1 MHTTKRTRTAG
12 LALAGALLGLA
23 APALTAAAAT
33 PGPLFP
39 VAPPTGQAGLDRS
52 VSPMFTCVEG
62 SGITEGLSRSEIL
75 ARAKKWVDLH
85 IPYSQSDCNS
95 DYDGRK
101 YRTDCSGFVS
111 MAWGLTTSY
120 ATPDFFSDSR
130 GPWTTISWSDLQP
143 GDAVVRDGHIVLFVS
158 WTDSTKTRFNDYE
171 EMDTD
176 HGTIAYTRSV
186 ATSKS
191 DGYHPIRY
199 DKIRPDVV
207 EGDFVQVAGTDPVYR
222 IAGGAPL
229 YVSSWAKVS
238 DVASHPVKTVSQA
251 TFNALPRY
259 PKDGTFLSDGDG
271 DGAWRIA
278 GGAPLKISNWAK
290 FPAGSALK
298 AIDVDD
304 LNITSA
310 GTGMYTHTRTVP
322 LNGTFLGDST
332 TTAAYIT
339 VGGAPMRIYDWA
351 DYPAG
356 SALKA
361 VEIDPVNITSAGT
374 AGIGLLKYPA
384 NGSFIG
390 DVHSLAAY
398 RIAGGAPL
406 QLNDWNTY
414 TDAQKAS
421 AVEVDTRNFT
431 GTNLRPYPA
440 DGTMISDKDS
450 SRAWV
455 VAGGAAITLFDWAP
469 YSAAQK
475 ASTVEIDT
483 YALDI
488 AGTPGSHLRA
498 TPANG
503 TFLSAVT
510 PTTNARKT
518 FRIIGG
524 APLYVASTT
533 PYGTPKVI
541 TVNEAAVL
549 NAGTTTVPTLTLY
562 PANGTLLQTTTGT
575 KYQISNG
582 RALPYT
588 GTTTIPTTNTI
599 DTATITNA
607 GGAYPYN
614 HLAK

>member
-1 MHTTKRTRTAG
+1 MRPVRLRPALAAACLVAAGAGVAAPTQALAVTHPTDVPASVGAAAPVDSGARSLSPLAVATISTSAADLCATVATKAGFTSATIVTAVAIAMAESSCNPSATGHNDDSRHTTDRG
-12 LALAGALLGLA
+12 LW
-23 APALTAAAAT
+23 
-33 PGPLFP
+33 
-39 VAPPTGQAGLDRS
+39 Q
-52 VSPMFTCVEG
+52 
-62 SGITEGLSRSEIL
+62 I
-75 ARAKKWVDLH
+75 
-85 IPYSQSDCNS
+85 
-95 DYDGRK
+95 
-101 YRTDCSGFVS
+101 
-111 MAWGLTTSY
+111 
-120 ATPDFFSDSR
+120 
-130 GPWTTISWSDLQP
+130 
-143 GDAVVRDGHIVLFVS
+143 
-158 WTDSTKTRFNDYE
+158 NDYWHSE
-171 EMDTD
+171 VSDTCAYQAQCNANAAYD
-176 HGTIAYTRSV
+176 ISSKGTDWDQWSTWDSGSYRNFLDQAQAAVNRLPSTI
-186 ATSKS
+186 
-191 DGYHPIRY
+191 
-199 DKIRPDVV
+199 V

-259 PKDGTFLSDGDG
+259 PKDGTFLSEGDG

-278 GGAPLKISNWAK
+278 GGAPLKITNWAK

-298 AIDVDD
+298 ALDVDD

-351 DYPAG
+351 DYPSG

-361 VEIDPVNITSAGT
+361 VEIDPATLTGSPGM
-374 AGIGLLKYPA
+374 GLLKYPA

-390 DVHSLAAY
+390 DVHSSAAY

-406 QLNDWNTY
+406 QMNDWNTY

-431 GTNLRPYPA
+431 GTNLLPYPA

-469 YSAAQK
+469 YSTAQK
-475 ASTVEIDT
+475 ASAVEIDT

-503 TFLSAVT
+503 TFISAVT